1 MLPCAAVK
9 LLALDFDGVIC
20 DSAREA
26 FRVTVEAFAGEF
38 PEYALP
44 PAAGA
49 DAGLYARFLEAM
61 PLGNRA
67 EDYAVLLAAIVSG
80 APLPDQAAYDAFRA
94 GLERERLRAFHK
106 RFYRVRAAW
115 AERDPAG
122 WLAHMAPYPG
132 LCDVLRRRA
141 GDVRLGIATAKDR
154 GSVRKLLA
162 SYGIADLFPDG
173 FVLDKE
179 AGEKKRD
186 HVTQLAEQAGIA
198 IAELTFVDDKV
209 NHLEDVAV
217 LGARCV
223 LATWGYNGA
232 RERRIA
238 EACGFLVCGLDDFER
253 RVFEPVTP

>member
-1 MLPCAAVK
+1 VK

-26 FRVTVEAFAGEF
+26 FVVAVRTF
-38 PEYALP
+38 PEVFPEHALP
-44 PAAGA
+44 PAAEA
-49 DAGLYARFLEAM
+49 DAGLFARFLDIM

-67 EDYAVLLAAIVSG
+67 EDYGVILAAI
-80 APLPDQAAYDAFRA
+80 ATRLPLPDQAAYDAFH
-94 GLERERLRAFHK
+94 ERIGAERLRAFHK

-115 AERDPAG
+115 AERDPVG

-132 LCDVLRRRA
+132 FCDVLHRHA
-141 GDVRLGIATAKDR
+141 AEVRLGIATAKDR
-154 GSVRKLLA
+154 GSVRRLLA
-162 SYGIADLFPDG
+162 SYGVAELFPDG

-186 HVTQLAEQAGIA
+186 HVTKLAAQAGVA
-198 IAELTFVDDKV
+198 LPEVTFVDDKV
-209 NHLEDVAV
+209 NHLEDVAA

-238 EACGFLVCGLDDFER
+238 EARGFLACGLDDFER
-253 RVFEPVTP
+253 RVFAPVTP

>member
-1 MLPCAAVK
+1 MK

-26 FRVTVEAFAGEF
+26 FVVAVRTFAETF
-38 PEYALP
+38 PEHPL
-44 PAAGA
+44 PAAAEG
-49 DAGLYARFLEAM
+49 DTGLLARFLEVM

-67 EDYAVLLAAIVSG
+67 EDYAVILAALATSR
-80 APLPDQAAYDAFRA
+80 PLPDQAAYDAFLA
-94 GLERERLRAFHK
+94 SVGKERLRAFHK

-122 WLAHMAPYPG
+122 WLACMAPYRG
-132 LCDVLRRRA
+132 VCELLRRRA

-154 GSVRKLLA
+154 ASVRSLLA
-162 SYGIADLFPDG
+162 AYGIADLFPDG

-186 HVTQLAEQAGIA
+186 HVTKLAAQAGVA
-198 IAELTFVDDKV
+198 PAEVTFVDDKV
-209 NHLEDVAV
+209 NHLEDVAGV
-217 LGARCV
+217 GARCV

-238 EACGFLVCGLDDFER
+238 EARGFLVCGLDDFER
-253 RVFEPVTP
+253 RVF

>member
-1 MLPCAAVK
+1 VK

-26 FRVTVEAFAGEF
+26 FVVAVRTFAELF
-38 PEYALP
+38 PEHALP
-44 PAAGA
+44 AGAEA
-49 DAGLYARFLEAM
+49 DAGLFARFLEVM

-67 EDYAVLLAAIVSG
+67 EDYGVILAAVATG
-80 APLPDQAAYDAFRA
+80 LPLPDQAAYDAFHERIA
-94 GLERERLRAFHK
+94 RERLRAFHK

-115 AERDPAG
+115 AERDPEG

-141 GDVRLGIATAKDR
+141 GEVRLGIATAKDR
-154 GSVRKLLA
+154 ASVRRLLQ

-186 HVTQLAEQAGIA
+186 HVTKLAALAGIGP
-198 IAELTFVDDKV
+198 AEVTFVDDKV
-209 NHLEDVAV
+209 NHLEDVAA

-223 LATWGYNGA
+223 LASWGYNGA
-232 RERRIA
+232 RERRLA
-238 EACGFLVCGLDDFER
+238 EAHGFLVCGLADFER
-253 RVFEPVTP
+253 RVF

>member
-1 MLPCAAVK
+1 VK

-20 DSAREA
+20 DSAGEA
-26 FRVTVEAFAGEF
+26 FRVTVETFTGEF
-38 PEYALP
+38 PEYVLP
-44 PAAGA
+44 PDAAQQR
-49 DAGLYARFLEAM
+49 GLYARFLEAM

-80 APLPDQAAYDAFRA
+80 VPLPDQAAYDAFRA
-94 GLERERLRAFHK
+94 SLAPERLRAFHK

-115 AERDPAG
+115 AERDPSG
-122 WLAHMAPYPG
+122 WLAQMAPYPG
-132 LCDVLRRRA
+132 FCALLRRRA

-186 HVTQLAEQAGIA
+186 HVTKLAEQAGIA
-198 IAELTFVDDKV
+198 PAEVTFVDDKV
-209 NHLEDVAV
+209 NHLEDVAA

-223 LATWGYNGA
+223 LATWGYNGV

-238 EACGFLVCGLDDFER
+238 EAHGFLVCGLDDFER
-253 RVFEPVTP
+253 RVFGPVNP